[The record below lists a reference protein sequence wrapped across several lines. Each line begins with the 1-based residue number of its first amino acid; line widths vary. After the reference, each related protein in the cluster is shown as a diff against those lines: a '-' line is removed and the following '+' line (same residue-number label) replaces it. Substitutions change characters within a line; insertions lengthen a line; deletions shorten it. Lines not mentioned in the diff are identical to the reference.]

1 MRAKRSKSAALDELL
16 IEAALTQQ
24 ALIRLRERMDRLE
37 QSMQELI
44 FFIIAIVTGL
54 GILTWSADRFV
65 TGASGLAGS
74 FGVSPMIIGLTIV
87 AFGTS
92 TPEILVSAMAAWQ
105 GNSGMA
111 IGNAIGS
118 NIANMAL
125 VLGVMA
131 LISPLTVQSQTLSR
145 EFPLMLLVMLAAL
158 ALIWNGVLSR
168 LDGLLLLAGMVV
180 LVLWTIHL
188 ARSAPPNDPLQAEF
202 TAEMPETASTG
213 SILRLLL
220 SGLVLLLISS
230 QMLVWGAV
238 GMAETFG
245 VSDLMIGLTIVA
257 IGTSLPELA
266 ATVAAVRKGEHD
278 MAVGAI
284 VGSNLFNILAV
295 LGITGVVSP
304 GGFNAAVLTR
314 DFPLMIGLAIAL
326 YIMARGLHN
335 SGSGNINRMEG
346 GLLLTIFVV
355 YQLWIF
361 LDAAPALTACFWP
374 IPC

>member
-1 MRAKRSKSAALDELL
+1 
-16 IEAALTQQ
+16 
-24 ALIRLRERMDRLE
+24 
-37 QSMQELI
+37 MQEII

-65 TGASGLAGS
+65 IGASGLAQS
-74 FGVSPMIIGLTIV
+74 FGISPMIIGLTIV

-92 TPEILVSAMAAWQ
+92 APEMFVSSMAAWQ
-105 GNSGMA
+105 GNSGIA

-125 VLGVMA
+125 VLGVAA
-131 LISPLTVQSQTLSR
+131 LTTPLTVQSQTLSR

-158 ALIWNGVLSR
+158 ALVWNGVLSR
-168 LDGLLLLAGMVV
+168 LDALLLLAGMVM
-180 LVLWTIHL
+180 LVLWNIHL
-188 ARSAPPNDPLQAEF
+188 ARSAPPNDPLKAEF

-213 SILRLLL
+213 SIWWLLV
-220 SGLVLLLISS
+220 SGLVVLLVSS
-230 QMLVWGAV
+230 QMLIWGAV

-245 VSDLMIGLTIVA
+245 VSDLVIGLTIVA

-266 ATVAAVRKGEHD
+266 ATVAAVRKGEHE

-295 LGITGVVSP
+295 LGIAGVIGP
-304 GGFNAAVLTR
+304 GGFDAAVLTR
-314 DFPLMIGLAIAL
+314 DFPLMIGLAITL
-326 YIMARGLHN
+326 YLMAGGLRN
-335 SGSGNINRMEG
+335 SAYGCIRRWAG
-346 GLLLTIFVV
+346 GLLLAIFVS

-361 LDAAPALTACFWP
+361 LNAAPMVVA
-374 IPC
+374 